1 MKKIVII
8 ILGIVVI
15 IGGYFVY
22 DQTRFKASDIV
33 LKWNDKK
40 EFEYGEFVDSNS
52 LVKESSGEVTC
63 QVALDTMRVGK
74 QDLVFVVKENGKT
87 KEFHL
92 EVEVKDTKAPQ
103 IVVTKEKDNV
113 AYGSTFEPQKYIK
126 SVNDPIDGE
135 LPYKRINDVQEN
147 DVYYYTY
154 QSDVNTK
161 QPKDYIVHYIAVD
174 KNNNKTEKS
183 ITIIVQKEVN
193 QNINSSSYTPT
204 PNNMVI
210 VIDPGHQGKGNSSK
224 EAIGP
229 GSSTT
234 KAKVTTGATGVSSRK
249 AESQMNLEI
258 ALKLRDELK
267 ARGYTVVMTRTSQ
280 NVNISNQ
287 QRAKVGNQNN
297 AAAVI
302 HLHCDSSNSSS
313 IRGAHTIA
321 VSKKNPFCPQL
332 YSASSSLAQKV
343 INSYTSATGIK
354 SRGVSYQDDLT
365 GLNWSTVPAIY
376 IEMGFIS
383 NSTED
388 KLLSSSSFQKK
399 CAQGI
404 ANGIDQYLK

>member
-154 QSDVNTK
+154 QSDVNAK

-174 KNNNKTEKS
+174 KNNNKTENQPQLLFKRVIKTS
-183 ITIIVQKEVN
+183 ILHHIHQHLIIWLLSLIQ
-193 QNINSSSYTPT
+193 
-204 PNNMVI
+204 VI
-210 VIDPGHQGKGNSSK
+210 REKGIVLKKHRSWF
-224 EAIGP
+224 
-229 GSSTT
+229 STS